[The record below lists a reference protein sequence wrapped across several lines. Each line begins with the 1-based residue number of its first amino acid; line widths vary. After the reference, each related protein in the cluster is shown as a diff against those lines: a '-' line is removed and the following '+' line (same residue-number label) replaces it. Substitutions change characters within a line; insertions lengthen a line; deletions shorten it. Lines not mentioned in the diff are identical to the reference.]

1 MKFRKI
7 SLFLYLFFAASYLLT
22 STQSFSGGDP
32 DEFAQEEERAV
43 LSEVKSDKSED
54 IDKNKLNA
62 ESIKNISEI
71 TGICL
76 SFPEAIA
83 YKEHFACSA
92 DQEKN
97 RMARINWS
105 FSKLLLR

>member
-1 MKFRKI
+1 MKFRKV
-7 SLFLYLFFAASYLLT
+7 SLFFYIFFVASYSFT
-22 STQSFSGGDP
+22 GTQSFACGDP
-32 DEFAQEEERAV
+32 DDFAQEEEQSA

-54 IDKNKLNA
+54 IGMNGLNN
-62 ESIKNISEI
+62 ESMQNISEI
-71 TGICL
+71 TGSCL